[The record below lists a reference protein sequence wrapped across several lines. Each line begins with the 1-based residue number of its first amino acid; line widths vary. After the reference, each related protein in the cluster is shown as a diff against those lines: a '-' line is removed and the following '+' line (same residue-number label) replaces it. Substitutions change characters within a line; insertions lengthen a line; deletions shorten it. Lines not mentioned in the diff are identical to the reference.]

1 MDFSQALICLLNF
14 ATPAQSQ
21 DALECQSKRVTID
34 QSETSGKEIDLD
46 SLEKTFSSVGGSIV
60 PPRVSSRLD

>member
-46 SLEKTFSSVGGSIV
+46 SLV
-60 PPRVSSRLD
+60 PALRDSEGINTRIPAALFHV